1 MVENVLPVE
10 VDVLVPDAVEL
21 LLPLVVELPFVEVVL
36 SLVLTLCDRV
46 VLDPETLPL
55 ALTELN
61 VLVDVD
67 ERSVL

>member
-36 SLVLTLCDRV
+36 SLVLTLCERV
-46 VLDPETLPL
+46 VLDPEALPL

-67 ERSVL
+67 ERSAL